1 MPPCTNLPPD
11 MADFY
16 EFFAGGGMV
25 RAGLGAGWT
34 CRFAND
40 FDAMKALSYQAN
52 WGTGGELFVGDV
64 ATVEPAALPGHADL
78 MWGSFPCQDLSLAG
92 AGKGLAGHRS
102 GAFHAFW
109 RVVQGLAVEGRAPAV
124 VAIENVCGALTSN
137 DGRDFAVLMQ
147 TFAEG
152 GYRPGAL
159 VVDAELF
166 TPQSRPRLFVIGVH
180 DSVALAPEL
189 TLPSPLAPFHSR
201 AVIKAVAALPVPVR
215 DRTVWWSLPLPP
227 RRASVF
233 ADLVE
238 TAPNDVAWHDPSD
251 TDPLLELMSPLNR
264 AKVDQ
269 ARRAS
274 LVQGRRMVGTVYR
287 RTRTDT
293 EGRKHQRA
301 EVRFDDVA
309 GCLRTPG
316 GGSSRQTIMVVE
328 GQSVRSR
335 LISARETARLMGLP
349 DAYVLPRRYSQAY
362 HLTGDGVVVPVVR
375 HLADCLFE
383 PLIRIGATT
392 ATEPLS
398 RHA

>member
-1 MPPCTNLPPD
+1 

-64 ATVEPAALPGHADL
+64 ASVEASALPGHADL

-92 AGKGLAGHRS
+92 AGKGLSGHRS

-109 RVVQGLAVEGRAPAV
+109 RVVQGLAADGRAPAV

-137 DGRDFAVLMQ
+137 GGRDFAVLMQ

-159 VVDAELF
+159 VIDAELF

-180 DSVALAPEL
+180 DSVALPSDL
-189 TLPSPLAPFHSR
+189 TLPAPLAPFYSR
-201 AVIKAVAALPVPVR
+201 AVVKAVEALPAAVR

-251 TDPLLELMSPLNR
+251 TDRLLALMSPLNR

-269 ARRAS
+269 ARRA
-274 LVQGRRMVGTVYR
+274 GRRMVGTIYR
-287 RTRTDT
+287 RTRT
-293 EGRKHQRA
+293 ENGQKVQRA
-301 EVRFDDVA
+301 EVRFDDIA

-316 GGSSRQTIMVVE
+316 GGSSRQILLVVE
-328 GQSVRSR
+328 GERIRSR
-335 LISARETARLMGLP
+335 LISPRETARLMGLA
-349 DAYVLPRRYSQAY
+349 DSYVLPRSYSAAC
-362 HLTGDGVVVPVVR
+362 HLTGDGVAAPVVR
-375 HLADCLFE
+375 HLARHLFE
-383 PLIRIGATT
+383 PI
-392 ATEPLS
+392 TEASTSAL
-398 RHA
+398 RQAV

>member
-1 MPPCTNLPPD
+1 

-52 WGTGGELFVGDV
+52 WGTSGELFVGDV
-64 ATVEPAALPGHADL
+64 ASVEAAALPGHADL

-92 AGKGLAGHRS
+92 AGKGLAGRRS

-109 RVVQGLAVEGRAPAV
+109 RVVQGLAADGRAPAV

-137 DGRDFAVLMQ
+137 GGRDFAVLMQ

-159 VVDAELF
+159 VIDAELF

-180 DSVALAPEL
+180 DSVALPSEL
-189 TLPSPLAPFHSR
+189 TLPAPLTPFHSR
-201 AVIKAVAALPVPVR
+201 AVVKAVEALPAAVR

-238 TAPNDVAWHDPSD
+238 IAPNDVAWHDPSD
-251 TDPLLELMSPLNR
+251 TDRLLELMSPLNR

-269 ARRAS
+269 ARRA
-274 LVQGRRMVGTVYR
+274 GRRMVGTVYR
-287 RTRTDT
+287 RTRT
-293 EGRKHQRA
+293 ENGMKVQRA
-301 EVRFDDVA
+301 EVRFDDIA

-316 GGSSRQTIMVVE
+316 GGSSRQILLVVE
-328 GQSVRSR
+328 GEHIRSR
-335 LISARETARLMGLP
+335 LISPRETARLMGLA
-349 DAYVLPRRYSQAY
+349 DSYVLPRSYSAAC
-362 HLTGDGVVVPVVR
+362 HLTGDGVVAPVVR
-375 HLADCLFE
+375 HLARHLFE
-383 PLIRIGATT
+383 PIT
-392 ATEPLS
+392 AMTASALKAAS
-398 RHA
+398 SAA